1 MNPSTQTP
9 SQSTSRETQLTFI
22 GILLGLFLAALDQTI
37 VSTALPKI
45 IADLNGAELY
55 AWVTTAYL
63 LASTV
68 SAPIFG
74 RLTELFSRKTIL
86 LVAISIFLLG
96 SALAGLSQNMP
107 ELIAFRGLQ
116 GIGGGALF
124 ALALTTIAVLFPPRE
139 RGRVGGFFGA
149 IFGVSSAVG
158 PWLGGLLTDHFSWHW
173 VFYINMP
180 VGAVALWFILRYMP
194 RLSPEHRE
202 RFDYLGAVL
211 LVAWTVPLMLA
222 FSWGGSTYPWLSAQ
236 ILGLLGLS
244 ALALV
249 LWVWSQNRVQ
259 HPLFDLSI
267 LRVRSFS
274 LASAAT
280 FFYGPAFLGAVAFL
294 PLYLQVVKGVSA
306 SASGVTV
313 LPLTLGVVL
322 GATGSGLLSGRL
334 GRFKPLLL
342 LGTGWLL
349 AIFLT
354 LHFLIK
360 VDTPLW
366 LAVLFFFLLGLGLGP
381 AQSLLQIAA
390 QNNVP
395 PQRLGSATA
404 FTQLMRQIGSTVG
417 IALMG
422 TLLAKNLTA
431 ETCKVFPDNAA
442 CRPGALVQRSNEAGV
457 GFNLDEQFAKLEA
470 QIVAAL
476 KGDTQ
481 AYATLLQDAQVPTQ
495 VKEGLIKGG
504 IPAQFQQLEGRVVA
518 ALRGDAQ
525 AYEALMQD
533 PNLPAEFKSKL
544 TRGGIPA
551 QFERMEGLMVS
562 ALEGDTKA
570 YEALMQDPNLP
581 AEFKAK
587 LVKGGIP
594 AQFAQ
599 LQDLVIAALEGD
611 VAAYNQLIH
620 NPQVPADLKARL
632 VKGGIPAQFAQL
644 EKLLLAAL
652 NGDAQAYQAVQQNPQ
667 IPPAFKSQIPQGGL
681 AAQVEA
687 QLQATARL
695 LEAAWQG
702 DESAQQALR
711 QNPRLDPR
719 LRSLLDNPPPVEAR
733 AGVLAQV
740 RAQAPQLKAAAL
752 QQATAQLQAGLEQ
765 AQAQALAQAIAGVK
779 AGLAQAQAKA
789 QAAAIA
795 AVREKLRKAQAQ
807 ALEQAVQATH
817 ENLVKA
823 EQQALEEVPHK
834 VVAQLEETKLKLH
847 QALSNGITNAEKNIF
862 LYAALFV
869 LLSMAFILPLPN
881 EELRGRGARA

>member
-1 MNPSTQTP
+1 M
-9 SQSTSRETQLTFI
+9 
-22 GILLGLFLAALDQTI
+22 
-37 VSTALPKI
+37 
-45 IADLNGAELY
+45 
-55 AWVTTAYL
+55 
-63 LASTV
+63 
-68 SAPIFG
+68 
-74 RLTELFSRKTIL
+74 
-86 LVAISIFLLG
+86 
-96 SALAGLSQNMP
+96 
-107 ELIAFRGLQ
+107 
-116 GIGGGALF
+116 
-124 ALALTTIAVLFPPRE
+124 
-139 RGRVGGFFGA
+139 
-149 IFGVSSAVG
+149 SSAVG

-202 RFDYLGAVL
+202 RFDYLGATL

-244 ALALV
+244 ALALA

-259 HPLFDLSI
+259 HPLFDLSV

-322 GATGSGLLSGRL
+322 GATGSGVLSGRL

-349 AIFLT
+349 AVFLT

-422 TLLAKNLTA
+422 TLLAKSLTT
-431 ETCKVFPDNAA
+431 ETCKVFPDDAA

-481 AYATLLQDAQVPTQ
+481 AYAALLQDAQVPTQ
-495 VKEGLIKGG
+495 VKENLVKGG
-504 IPAQFQQLEGRVVA
+504 IPAQFKQLEGRVIA
-518 ALRGDAQ
+518 ALKGDTQ
-525 AYEALMQD
+525 AYEALMHD

-562 ALEGDTKA
+562 ALDGDIKA
-570 YEALMQDPNLP
+570 YEALVRDPNLP
-581 AEFKAK
+581 AEFKAR

-599 LQDLVIAALEGD
+599 LQGLVIAALEGD

-620 NPQVPADLKARL
+620 NPQIPADLKARL

-667 IPPAFKSQIPQGGL
+667 IPSAFKSQIPQGGL

-687 QLQATARL
+687 QLQATVRL

-719 LRSLLDNPPPVEAR
+719 LRSLLDNPPPVEAQP
-733 AGVLAQV
+733 GVLAQV
-740 RAQAPQLKAAAL
+740 RAQAPQLQEAAL
-752 QQATAQLQAGLEQ
+752 QQATARIKAGLEQ

-795 AVREKLRKAQAQ
+795 AVRENLQKARAQ
-807 ALEQAVQATH
+807 ALERAVQATH

-823 EQQALEEVPHK
+823 EQQALEEVPRK
-834 VVAQLEETKLKLH
+834 VVAQLEETKIKLH

-869 LLSMAFILPLPN
+869 LLSMAFIFPLPN
-881 EELRGRGARA
+881 EELRGREARA